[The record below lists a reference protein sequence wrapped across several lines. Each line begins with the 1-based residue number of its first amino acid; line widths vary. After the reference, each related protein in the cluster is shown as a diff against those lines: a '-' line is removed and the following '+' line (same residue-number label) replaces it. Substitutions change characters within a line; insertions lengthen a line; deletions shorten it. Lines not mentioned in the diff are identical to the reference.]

1 MASFLPF
8 LTPYVDGASN
18 TIMGYRAMGGVMGHP
33 AWGIIFW
40 AVIVIDL
47 MLLGVWLFQKVTKK

>member
-8 LTPYVDGASN
+8 LTPSLDGA
-18 TIMGYRAMGGVMGHP
+18 TKTMMGYSGMGGVMGHP

-40 AVIVIDL
+40 LVVVIDL
-47 MLLGVWLFQKVTKK
+47 MLLGIWLFQKVTKK